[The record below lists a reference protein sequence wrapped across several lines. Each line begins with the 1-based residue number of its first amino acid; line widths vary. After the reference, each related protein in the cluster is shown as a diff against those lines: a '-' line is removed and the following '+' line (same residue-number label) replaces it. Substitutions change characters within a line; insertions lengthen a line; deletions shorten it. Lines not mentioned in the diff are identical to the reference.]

1 MKRTLWSMAAALVIA
16 AAVAIP
22 VVAQPPQGPGG
33 PAGRGGFGGRGGPFP
48 MLRQLGLTDAQ
59 REQIRTITQQQRGAA
74 GSPERKVADLNKQLH
89 LAILAE
95 TPDSQKI
102 DELKTSIAGAMA
114 EELAARIDVQTRIAQ
129 VLTPEQRAQAR
140 DALAKAG
147 QPQGPPRGARR
158 GGV

>member
-1 MKRTLWSMAAALVIA
+1 
-16 AAVAIP
+16 
-22 VVAQPPQGPGG
+22 
-33 PAGRGGFGGRGGPFP
+33 

-74 GSPERKVADLNKQLH
+74 GPERKVADLNKQLH

-102 DELKTSIAGAMA
+102 DELKTSIAAAMA

-147 QPQGPPRGARR
+147 PPQGPPRGARR
-158 GGV
+158 GGA